1 MIQLH
6 DDYLFFQM
14 SSGETIPCSV
24 EVMAVELVGDAVS
37 NLDPVLLREATS
49 AVLHYFKHD
58 LGQSSVSIADFSLAL
73 ERVLRAFGLNVKA
86 DEGRQANVAD
96 LRELAGHS
104 GEVFELAFFPRLR
117 DELRN
122 RLKTSPEML
131 AFRGLRDCVKGLL
144 GAKRWNNRCQQLND
158 QIVEYLRQCLQ
169 TESNASS
176 CGLIV
181 R

>member
-6 DDYLFFQM
+6 HDYLFFQT

-24 EVMAVELVGDAVS
+24 EVMAVELVGDAVTR
-37 NLDPVLLREATS
+37 LDPELLREATS

-58 LGQSSVSIADFSLAL
+58 LGKTSVSIADFSYAL
-73 ERVLRAFGLNVKA
+73 ERVLRAFGLDVKA
-86 DEGRQANVAD
+86 DEARQPQVSD
-96 LRELAGHS
+96 LRELANCS
-104 GEVFELAFFPRLR
+104 GEAFELAFFPRLR
-117 DELRN
+117 DELRS
-122 RLKTSPEML
+122 RLKASPEML

-144 GAKRWNNRCQQLND
+144 GAKRWTQRCQELND

-169 TESNASS
+169 TEGQAS